1 VNSLTECDGV
11 ACSPSA
17 SRCGILDVFD
27 FCVERRFFC
36 KACESD
42 SWSVGVCGSMPLVWN
57 GFDAIETLFVVVED
71 VDGFMI
77 FGIWRIK

>member
-1 VNSLTECDGV
+1 VDSLTECDRV

-17 SRCGILDVFD
+17 SCCGILDVFD

-42 SWSVGVCGSMPLVWN
+42 SWSAGVCGSIDLWPLVWN

-71 VDGFMI
+71 VDGSAI
-77 FGIWRIK
+77 S